1 VRLFVAADVDAPS
14 RAAMAAEQRRLRT
27 AAERGSPLRWVR
39 PEQLHLTLVF
49 LGEVDDVRADEAVAA
64 IGQPVDQ
71 PPIDLVFAGQGVFP
85 PRGAP
90 RALWIGLGSGDAE
103 LRALQRVLAERV
115 ARLGLP
121 LESRPFS
128 PHLTI
133 GRWKASRPSDRT
145 IVASAFH
152 DRIVART
159 RVDHATLYR
168 SRISSAGPTYTELAR
183 AILAGRG

>member
-1 VRLFVAADVDAPS
+1 VRLFVAVDVDAPS
-14 RAAMAAEQRRLRT
+14 RAAIAAEQQRLRA

-49 LGEVDDVRADEAVAA
+49 LGEVDDARADDVIAA
-64 IGQPVDQ
+64 IGQPVEQ

-103 LRALQRVLAERV
+103 LRALQRVLADRV
-115 ARLGLP
+115 ARLAIP

-128 PHLTI
+128 PHLTL
-133 GRWKASRPSDRT
+133 GRWKASRPSDRA
-145 IVASAFH
+145 IVESAFH
-152 DRIVART
+152 DRIVARL
-159 RVDHATLYR
+159 RVDRATLYR
-168 SRISSAGPTYTELAR
+168 SRISSAGPTYIELTR
-183 AILAGRG
+183 ATLAGGR